1 MEVVKCVI
9 MYGGLTI
16 ETALSIFYSSKETY
30 KLFDNVLLRLNIGYA
45 VVGSLPDIPCYEPG
59 RVWMDQYFLFPISNC
74 ETWSSVVSAMRN
86 VGRLRSE
93 LWTSFTTFTDTDCR
107 PEFRRE
113 IHAHEFYTLLIAHGH
128 FGLANQLAEIT
139 KPRKD
144 HRGYAMVLHG
154 GWDEFREELGSDE
167 EAAEVW
173 AKAYH
178 RNGKTIVPVSSV
190 SQFDKL
196 DFWMHGVFNA
206 DYDGVTDELL
216 NFFYDILKRRS
227 QLVLDWFLLQWTTK
241 LHCIPRR
248 TLQKLPA
255 VKFTLR
261 LCREAQN
268 WGNPQAI
275 EGTETMLRAFKY

>member
-93 LWTSFTTFTDTDCR
+93 LWTSFTTFADIECR
-107 PEFRRE
+107 PKFRRE

-128 FGLANQLAEIT
+128 FGLATQLAQVTNPT
-139 KPRKD
+139 KE
-144 HRGYAMVLHG
+144 HRLYASVLHG
-154 GWDEFREELGSDE
+154 GWDKLRGESESDDAARAHYIGVHFRNE
-167 EAAEVW
+167 
-173 AKAYH
+173 
-178 RNGKTIVPVSSV
+178 KTVVPVSSV
-190 SQFDKL
+190 EQLYKIN
-196 DFWMHGVFNA
+196 FWKNGPFNTQSNRA
-206 DYDGVTDELL
+206 TDDLL
-216 NFFYDILKRRS
+216 GFFYDILKRRS
-227 QLVLDWFLLQWTTK
+227 DIVLNWFMWEFRSNLIWLPKNALRYFPAAEIAPK
-241 LHCIPRR
+241 LHS
-248 TLQKLPA
+248 
-255 VKFTLR
+255 
-261 LCREAQN
+261 EANQ
-268 WGNPQAI
+268 WGDSFAI
-275 EGTETMLRAFKY
+275 EGTEIMLRAFKY